1 MIQWPHG
8 PMHKLGE
15 AGAFMVTAGTY
26 LKVHHFRKPLLLD
39 FLQATL
45 FSEADRLGWH
55 LQTWALFSN
64 HYHFIA
70 VSPAEAKN
78 LKDLLRRLH
87 SITAREANR
96 VNSGSG
102 QQVWHQYW
110 DTHLTYERS
119 YYARLNYV
127 HQNPCR
133 HGLVTIASA
142 YRWCSAGWFERTA
155 TPAFL
160 KTISSFKTD
169 RISVHDDFDVV
180 LEKE

>member
-1 MIQWPHG
+1 
-8 PMHKLGE
+8 MHKLGE

-26 LKVHHFRKPLLLD
+26 LKVHHFRKPLLLN

-55 LQTWALFSN
+55 LQAWALFSN

-70 VSPAEAKN
+70 ISPAEAKN
-78 LKDLLRRLH
+78 LKDLLRRLY

-96 VNSGSG
+96 VNSSSA

-133 HGLVTIASA
+133 HGLVTIASD
-142 YRWCSAGWFERTA
+142 YPWCSAARFERTA

-160 KTISSFKTD
+160 KTVSSFKTD
-169 RISVHDDFDVV
+169 RISVRDDFDVV
-180 LEKE
+180 WERG